1 MPTDDFKDL
10 TLSFILRDY
19 DKLANNY
26 LSKLDVDN
34 ININASILKIRSQGA
49 IIDKEIDFLT
59 KLTGNYIKNKLIARN
74 NIASIKESFIKSI
87 D

>member
-59 KLTGNYIKNKLIARN
+59 KLTENYIKNKLIARN